1 MTEHAIRFCVVS
13 DDGSSSDIW
22 KCWTNSGQ
30 GKRDVYFTSRP
41 LGSAL
46 KLSLH
51 EEGQWHV
58 GFFSNKRDKLF
69 EAGKAPKTRFLGKW
83 LRPES
88 LLNPFVL
95 AARLYVP
102 FFSPSESPRNI
113 PEGTVRIPSAPNGHS
128 VEITIFLLSPK
139 VSPEGWPGRNNMG
152 TQLIGNLPLEGG
164 GRVSIVHRL
173 TNVWPSIPKRTVV
186 PNFFAGKNLTDLRK
200 ANRMVAW
207 GEETDGSIVFVEL
220 PININND
227 KEG

>member
-1 MTEHAIRFCVVS
+1 MTEHAFRFCVVS

-41 LGSAL
+41 LGNAL

-51 EEGQWHV
+51 EAGEWHV
-58 GFFSNKRDKLF
+58 GFSKKPDMLF
-69 EAGKAPKTRFLGKW
+69 EAGKAPETRFLGKW
-83 LRPES
+83 LRPKS
-88 LLNPFVL
+88 LVYPFVL

-102 FFSPSESPRNI
+102 FFSPSGSQRNI
-113 PEGTVRIPSAPNGHS
+113 PGGTVRIPSAPVGHS
-128 VEITIFLLSPK
+128 VEITIFLLSTK

-173 TNVWPSIPKRTVV
+173 TNVWPTIPKRSVV
-186 PNFFAGKNLTDLRK
+186 PNFFAGKNSTDLNN

-207 GEETDGSIVFVEL
+207 GEEADGSIVFVEL
-220 PININND
+220 PININSD
-227 KEG
+227 